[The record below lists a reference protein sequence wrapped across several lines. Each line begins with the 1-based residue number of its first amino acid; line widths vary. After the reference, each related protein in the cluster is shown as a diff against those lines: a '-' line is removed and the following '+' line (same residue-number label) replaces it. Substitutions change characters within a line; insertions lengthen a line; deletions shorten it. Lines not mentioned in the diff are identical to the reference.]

1 MAEFFEELSEDHIA
15 FIARQPIFF
24 TATAAA
30 DGRIN
35 LSPKGDDTFRVL
47 APGRVA
53 FMNLT
58 GSGNETDAHLKRD
71 GRITVIAATA
81 PSATETTEPAAAA
94 PAAEAPAAATATDTA
109 MATAATVYKVVAG
122 DSLWKIAEATYGDG
136 TFWSKIA
143 EANMLRNP
151 NVISIGRELQ
161 LPAK

>member
-1 MAEFFEELSEDHIA
+1 MRTGGDGYEIFATGGQNAYDFGPGLETVVADYIA
-15 FIARQPIFF
+15 KNNPYKPY
-24 TATAAA
+24 T
-30 DGRIN
+30 
-35 LSPKGDDTFRVL
+35 
-47 APGRVA
+47 
-53 FMNLT
+53 
-58 GSGNETDAHLKRD
+58 D